1 MEIGKR
7 KIINMGIVIKLVR
20 KRTKIEVGNWK
31 NENSKYG
38 DYNKTGNEKN
48 KNWIKNARGRA

>member
-1 MEIGKR
+1 MGIVIKLVRKRTKLKSEIGQM

-38 DYNKTGNEKN
+38 GL
-48 KNWIKNARGRA
+48 